1 MNLHQWL
8 IKICFVA
15 FILSISSISS
25 SKTFD
30 MLYEVTVRIDPEIQS
45 SESEYITDAVNIL
58 LLRLTGREDAALM
71 LSSEIA
77 NNIDNYILQRGFIS
91 TNEYYLFFIENQVR
105 SFLKENG
112 LFYWPKDRPVVGIIA
127 FNAAVFNEGIT
138 NVLFRETENRG
149 IFYEPIDASDYS
161 LTFEDYLFGNTGK
174 FLSVL
179 KDSHYNY
186 MVLINLTDTPFG
198 PQLSWDIIDP
208 TQGQSTFMSQSL
220 HDGFVIISDYLA
232 SKYSVIDNELSIDI
246 VIQQIDSAEDFIKAR
261 DYLTALNIVN
271 RVLLNQ
277 IQQDKFYFTVDLIG
291 GLEAFEGV
299 IALDQIIYSD
309 GNSGF
314 VLEN

>member
-1 MNLHQWL
+1 
-8 IKICFVA
+8 
-15 FILSISSISS
+15 
-25 SKTFD
+25 
-30 MLYEVTVRIDPEIQS
+30 
-45 SESEYITDAVNIL
+45 
-58 LLRLTGREDAALM
+58 
-71 LSSEIA
+71 
-77 NNIDNYILQRGFIS
+77 
-91 TNEYYLFFIENQVR
+91 
-105 SFLKENG
+105 
-112 LFYWPKDRPVVGIIA
+112 
-127 FNAAVFNEGIT
+127 
-138 NVLFRETENRG
+138 
-149 IFYEPIDASDYS
+149 
-161 LTFEDYLFGNTGK
+161 
-174 FLSVL
+174 
-179 KDSHYNY
+179 
-186 MVLINLTDTPFG
+186 
-198 PQLSWDIIDP
+198 
-208 TQGQSTFMSQSL
+208 MSQSL